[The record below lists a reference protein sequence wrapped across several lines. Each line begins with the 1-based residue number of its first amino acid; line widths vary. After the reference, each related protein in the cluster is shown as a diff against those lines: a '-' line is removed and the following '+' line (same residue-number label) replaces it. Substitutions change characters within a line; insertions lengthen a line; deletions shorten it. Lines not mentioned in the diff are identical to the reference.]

1 MIELFLA
8 RGLAAGFDNRA
19 AEAAADLDYA
29 AQLAERTADSLAWCR
44 AKMTSSLIGTVP
56 PVPMIHSS
64 TPW

>member
-1 MIELFLA
+1 MFPLEI
-8 RGLAAGFDNRA
+8 
-19 AEAAADLDYA
+19 
-29 AQLAERTADSLAWCR
+29 